1 MITFFWKDRFCL
13 SIMRFSLKIW
23 EVNKHA
29 MLSNVFNLDTW
40 LLYTHYRGSS
50 CLRYKWIKITIHKT
64 ITTQK
69 RPVKLLIPN
78 NKKIGII
85 HLWIKG
91 YLLNICNLDRSISFE
106 TMCLAMV
113 QSLGEW
119 IKGQW
124 QRSPTK
130 RRKYCFKKSNFLK
143 KWYFICNLFIV
154 YNLINSIEKNCKRY
168 KYTVF

>member
-1 MITFFWKDRFCL
+1 MKGSVYERLTNTPCFQVCLISILDCCLHITED
-13 SIMRFSLKIW
+13 S
-23 EVNKHA
+23 
-29 MLSNVFNLDTW
+29 
-40 LLYTHYRGSS
+40 Y

-78 NKKIGII
+78 NIKIGII

-106 TMCLAMV
+106 TMCLTMV

-154 YNLINSIEKNCKRY
+154 YNLINSIEKKL
-168 KYTVF
+168 